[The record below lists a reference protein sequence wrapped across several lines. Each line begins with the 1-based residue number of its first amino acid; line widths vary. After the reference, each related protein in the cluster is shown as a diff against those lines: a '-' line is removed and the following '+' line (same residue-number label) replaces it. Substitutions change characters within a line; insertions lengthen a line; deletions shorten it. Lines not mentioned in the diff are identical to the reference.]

1 MPPGA
6 TQVHVVTIPLT
17 ASNATLP
24 PQEERPASALTTIT
38 LEYPPDS
45 PTQQRRSLVALSFVQ
60 TEAYDGAVS
69 HASNLEEGR
78 AGFRS
83 TRGAAARHLAAREAS
98 GMTSRRRRS
107 HLEDGFSECV
117 KEHPGRQVVDDLR
130 APGAMSR
137 RLRGLGE
144 AAAADAP
151 APAPAADA
159 PAGGTERRGSGRRR
173 PSITV

>member
-1 MPPGA
+1 
-6 TQVHVVTIPLT
+6 
-17 ASNATLP
+17 
-24 PQEERPASALTTIT
+24 
-38 LEYPPDS
+38 
-45 PTQQRRSLVALSFVQ
+45 
-60 TEAYDGAVS
+60 
-69 HASNLEEGR
+69 
-78 AGFRS
+78 
-83 TRGAAARHLAAREAS
+83 
-98 GMTSRRRRS
+98 MTSRRRRS

-151 APAPAADA
+151 APAPAADV
-159 PAGGTERRGSGRRR
+159 PAGGTRRGSGKRR